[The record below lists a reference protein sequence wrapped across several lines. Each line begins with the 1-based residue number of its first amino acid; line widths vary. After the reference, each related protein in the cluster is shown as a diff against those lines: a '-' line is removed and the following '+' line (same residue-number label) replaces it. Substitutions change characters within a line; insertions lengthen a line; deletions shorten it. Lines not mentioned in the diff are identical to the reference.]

1 MIIIKISDPKEEKS
15 ILIRKLFSFSATK
28 KLSESWI
35 LKVSFQDNLPWL
47 WWFEIKKGYLLQAYL
62 SDENKRSYCIFS
74 WFVEERAIARNV
86 VSLVAYDFVW
96 YTKHRFIQS
105 DYTFT
110 ATPVKDLVSRII
122 SDLNAISPLPFS
134 LWVNDCEE
142 VIDMELS
149 AFTTLYDILKE
160 LTKKVN
166 WLEFRHSSKVNKNSS
181 IEKLDVSLFTWSQLD
196 WVWSDNATINQRS
209 SNVISWEFRDSFWNF
224 CNYWRDDN
232 WNIIKDQESIDEWLI
247 FEKYESNPEK
257 TPESLTAW
265 DWLPKITPDVKI
277 TEIPKIHVWDRKA
290 IRLIAKL
297 NWWKFEYN
305 WIIQETVVSSN
316 NNWGTDFSVKV
327 WEKVVEQKN
336 LLDKTLANLA
346 ASVKKI
352 DVNWGWGSQ
361 PDMSQYATKTYV
373 QTEVAKK
380 ANISHTHAM
389 QDVTWLSDAI
399 DAINTALDGKASS
412 VHTHVIANID
422 WLSDALNNKAN
433 ATHTHETTD
442 VNWLDDTIE
451 DLETAIQWKAN
462 SVHSHQISDITWLQ
476 TELSSKASAD
486 EVYIKDEVDELLED
500 KADTNHTHEI
510 SDVNWLQSAL
520 NWKADSSHNHQIS
533 DVDWLQSALNNKSDT
548 NHTHNIS
555 DVDWLQTALDNK
567 AAATHTHTIAD
578 TTGLQTALDSKA
590 NASEVYTKTEID
602 NKGFI
607 TDTVNNLVN
616 YYTKNET
623 YTKTEIDN
631 KLSQFWSFKRVSVL
645 PTTDIKTTVI
655 YLLWPIG
662 TWADKY
668 EEYIYDTTD
677 GWVKIWE
684 TSVDL
689 TNYFNKEND
698 SADDIDEWTV
708 HLFMTA
714 TERQKLANQSGT
726 NTGDETTA
734 SIKEKLGAA
743 SSTTDWYLTKED
755 WSKFNNKQ
763 DAISDA
769 DDIDE
774 WTSHKFMTAA
784 ERSKLAWIEAWA
796 EKNTVT
802 GVKWSA
808 ENDYR
813 TWNINITKENIG
825 LWNVDNTSDAD
836 KPIST
841 AVQAALNNKAN
852 SVHTHAISDITDLQT
867 TLNQKALKTQIKYF
881 VITEDMVTVTTDATK
896 WVAPYNTSYW
906 YTNITINSWI
916 DNWIEWA
923 AYIFLVDSE
932 MVVASAYRNVRV
944 RIWDT
949 GDWKPVM
956 NRTTT
961 ILAWSYYF
969 LKTQNRIFIYK
980 EVNVATGALH
990 MVNDTTYST
999 MTSAEVTWWT
1009 STSAR
1014 LITAARFKEWV
1025 EHYLA
1030 NIATPT
1036 NNSDAVNKKYVDDI
1050 KDAIDAALD
1059 WKASATHTHS
1069 QYQLISN
1076 MVTTLA
1082 NADNDHYPTTKA
1094 VYDAITQ
1101 AWGWDMM
1108 KATYDPNNKNADAFD
1123 YNNFIHTPTIWD
1135 ATLTIEDS
1143 EWNEVGTFK
1152 ANATVDKTITLPDSW
1167 IDTNAVNALIDIKL
1181 WSFDWLFQIKTG
1193 LYKILNS
1200 IDENDELWLQ
1210 SWDTWQEIVADA
1222 VSMSLISHCYLVM
1235 TYVAN
1240 SPYAMWEI
1248 VNSQVAAKEVSE
1260 CWNSISIIAREEKA
1274 SEIYLGSELWITNLF
1289 TYQTAQD
1296 AFFTTTAR
1304 KTQIINQNIMIIVNS
1319 DTLLE
1324 SLYED
1329 TIVNAAIV
1337 SHPNAITTIAW
1348 DENKLSIVLDNTA
1361 IVNAIST
1368 NSTALSEIVSDEDV
1382 FAVWRTNST
1391 IMTAISTNSTAL
1403 STISDSD
1410 FFTYILENATYL
1422 NSCANSTSW
1431 KAKIN
1436 SYAADDLLPAIYY
1449 WTGDLGYSTFAE
1461 LAASD
1466 SAMEIVQGNAQAM
1479 LIIESNDEAKSYLL
1493 VPTEYQAVERVG
1505 ATSSWAWTGSSW
1517 QYIDT
1522 WYPVSDKL
1530 KVEFKIYWNQPW
1542 SSSNDIFSSDRGW
1555 TADWF
1560 WLIAWYY
1567 NFYAWT
1573 TYAHNFND
1581 WQIHTWE
1588 FSKTWLYKDGTLLV
1602 VPSNNTKTFTWL
1614 NLYLFALNR
1623 NWAVQEHATWR
1634 IYYLKMYYNW
1644 TLVRDFIP
1652 CYRKSD
1658 NVIWFRD
1665 RVNKVFYTNR
1675 GSGSFTKWGNI

>member
-1 MIIIKISDPKEEKS
+1 MLTIQIK
-15 ILIRKLFSFSATK
+15 
-28 KLSESWI
+28 
-35 LKVSFQDNLPWL
+35 N
-47 WWFEIKKGYLLQAYL
+47 G
-62 SDENKRSYCIFS
+62 N
-74 WFVEERAIARNV
+74 
-86 VSLVAYDFVW
+86 
-96 YTKHRFIQS
+96 
-105 DYTFT
+105 
-110 ATPVKDLVSRII
+110 
-122 SDLNAISPLPFS
+122 
-134 LWVNDCEE
+134 EE
-142 VIDMELS
+142 VIASVNNIFSLQIDDEVNKGWKLKLRFAVEDWLQKKPVQKADRISITYWLKIWKVIRIFEWYITDVTINSTQVVIEAENWLSYLQWRMIKAQKSYTAKPIKEVVSEIFSELN
-149 AFTTLYDILKE
+149 TTQELPISLWYNNCETLITKDFDTWTSFYDILKYCWE
-160 LTKKVN
+160 AEPKLVVRVINVNEYNFLEVSTNGWKV
-166 WLEFRHSSKVNKNSS
+166 
-181 IEKLDVSLFTWSQLD
+181 LD
-196 WVWSDNATINQRS
+196 WIWEFDVNYTRWTNITDWSWKDSMDEFYSAIQTAQGTTINEEFLQRT
-209 SNVISWEFRDSFWNF
+209 
-224 CNYWRDDN
+224 
-232 WNIIKDQESIDEWLI
+232 KLL
-247 FEKYESNPEK
+247 FEKYEE
-257 TPESLTAW
+257 EGALSLPSWIALPSIAVSRETDW
-265 DWLPKITPDVKI
+265 RNFNIWDRKNIRLITGYDWLPLEYLWLIQSRKITINATNDIKAEIKI
-277 TEIPKIHVWDRKA
+277 SEDYKADTNILDLILENLRWRK
-290 IRLIAKL
+290 
-297 NWWKFEYN
+297 
-305 WIIQETVVSSN
+305 TGSS
-316 NNWGTDFSVKV
+316 K
-327 WEKVVEQKN
+327 
-336 LLDKTLANLA
+336 A
-346 ASVKKI
+346 
-352 DVNWGWGSQ
+352 
-361 PDMSQYATKTYV
+361 PDMSNYYTKEATN
-373 QTEVAKK
+373 QAINSAVATK
-380 ANISHTHAM
+380 ANISHTHLV
-389 QDVTWLSDAI
+389 QDITDFAQAVSNFVT
-399 DAINTALDGKASS
+399 NTDLQTILAWYSQLW
-412 VHTHVIANID
+412 HTHVIANID

-433 ATHTHETTD
+433 ATHTHETSD
-442 VNWLDDTIE
+442 VNWLDETIE

-462 SVHSHQISDITWLQ
+462 SVHSHQISDVTWLQ
-476 TELSSKASAD
+476 DELSSKASAD

-510 SDVNWLQSAL
+510 NDVNWLQAAL
-520 NWKADSSHNHQIS
+520 NSKAASSHNHQIS

-662 TWADKY
+662 TWSDKY

-734 SIKEKLGAA
+734 SIKTKLGAA
-743 SSTTDWYLTKED
+743 SYTTDWYLTKED
-755 WSKFNNKQ
+755 WSTFNNKQ

-774 WTSHKFMTAA
+774 WTSHKFMTAT

-956 NRTTT
+956 SSTTT
-961 ILAWSYYF
+961 ILAWSSYF
-969 LKTQNRIFIYK
+969 VKTQNRIFIYK
-980 EVNVATGALH
+980 EVNVETWALH
-990 MVNDTTYST
+990 MVNDTTYSA
-999 MTSAEVTWWT
+999 MTSAEVTAGTWT
-1009 STSAR
+1009 TAR
-1014 LITAARFKEWV
+1014 LISPARFKEWV

-1059 WKASATHTHS
+1059 WKASATHTHD
-1069 QYQLISN
+1069 QYQLKSN

-1200 IDENDELWLQ
+1200 IDDNDELWLTE
-1210 SWDTWQEIVADA
+1210 WDTWQEIVADA

-1324 SLYED
+1324 NLYED

-1361 IVNAIST
+1361 IVNAISA
-1368 NSTALSEIVSDEDV
+1368 NSTALSEIVSDADV

-1449 WTGDLGYSTFAE
+1449 WTWDLGYSTFAA

-1466 SAMEIVQGNAQAM
+1466 TAMEIVQNNTNAM
-1479 LIIESNDEAKSYLL
+1479 KIVENNEEMSSYL
-1493 VPTEYQAVERVG
+1493 PKKYR
-1505 ATSSWAWTGSSW
+1505 
-1517 QYIDT
+1517 YIRCH
-1522 WYPVSDKL
+1522 
-1530 KVEFKIYWNQPW
+1530 INWN
-1542 SSSNDIFSSDRGW
+1542 SINSSNHFLELE
-1555 TADWF
+1555 A
-1560 WLIAWYY
+1560 
-1567 NFYAWT
+1567 
-1573 TYAHNFND
+1573 
-1581 WQIHTWE
+1581 
-1588 FSKTWLYKDGTLLV
+1588 
-1602 VPSNNTKTFTWL
+1602 
-1614 NLYLFALNR
+1614 
-1623 NWAVQEHATWR
+1623 
-1634 IYYLKMYYNW
+1634 YYNW
-1644 TLVRDFIP
+1644 TNVARWKTVTIVAWSMYPSSPRQPVAFTDGDKNTNNYVDLAWNTSTWGTLQVDLWSAYELSHLILWHYFGDTRYYKDNIVTASKDWTKRDTLFN
-1652 CYRKSD
+1652 S
-1658 NVIWFRD
+1658 NVSWTYNESSSWKRI
-1665 RVNKVFYTNR
+1665 
-1675 GSGSFTKWGNI
+1675 NIQ